1 MSYLQIANEFK
12 WNRAVQMVLILGN
25 SFEVDPHDTN
35 TLMSFLRRRTRLQCL
50 SPRTIS
56 YIVSEIFQLLTFSVY
71 KSVV

>member
-25 SFEVDPHDTN
+25 SFDVDPHDTN
-35 TLMSFLRRRTRLQCL
+35 TLMSFLRRRARLQCL